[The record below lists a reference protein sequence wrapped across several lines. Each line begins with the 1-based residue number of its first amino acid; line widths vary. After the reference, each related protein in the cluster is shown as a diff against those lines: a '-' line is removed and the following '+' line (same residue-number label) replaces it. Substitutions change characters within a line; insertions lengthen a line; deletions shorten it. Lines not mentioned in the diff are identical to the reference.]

1 MRTFPIAIAAASV
14 SQVFALDELAKYQPQ
29 NRVIILFGGSGD
41 QKLAKQVEI

>member
-1 MRTFPIAIAAASV
+1 MRTFAIAIAAASV